1 MGGSDSKEEKEE
13 EQPVV
18 INKNKQKSPRLA
30 DSKIQGDKNSIH
42 NQQNNHYG
50 QKSLANSIAKSDN
63 HKENL
68 ANTMKQ
74 SLANPSKLIDTY
86 NRSGEEAPE

>member
-42 NQQNNHYG
+42 NQ
-50 QKSLANSIAKSDN
+50 
-63 HKENL
+63 
-68 ANTMKQ
+68 
-74 SLANPSKLIDTY
+74 
-86 NRSGEEAPE
+86 